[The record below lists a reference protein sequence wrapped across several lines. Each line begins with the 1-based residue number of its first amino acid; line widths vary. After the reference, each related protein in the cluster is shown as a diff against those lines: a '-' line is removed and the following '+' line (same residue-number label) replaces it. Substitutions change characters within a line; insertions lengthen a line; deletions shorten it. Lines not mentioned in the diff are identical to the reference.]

1 MPSYL
6 KFLGPE
12 GRVMPWRT
20 KFEQARDAWR
30 EDESV
35 LENLQRILE
44 FKSPQHAHLDE
55 GEKASNTTLEKGMV
69 ECGICY
75 ASTWN
80 PPEEMEMEEDR
91 MTSNGGAMAIG
102 SLQGPDQ
109 FCSHCE
115 RPFHHPCLSEWLLS
129 TADTR
134 ISLGVMFGKCPYC
147 AGRLEC
153 PVDRVAIE

>member
-1 MPSYL
+1 MCVCLHSSLISSSWDTAHDPP
-6 KFLGPE
+6 GA
-12 GRVMPWRT
+12 GR
-20 KFEQARDAWR
+20 R

-115 RPFHHPCLSEWLLS
+115 RPFHHPCLSEVGEKGK
-129 TADTR
+129 DR
-134 ISLGVMFGKCPYC
+134 GVRWVY
-147 AGRLEC
+147 L
-153 PVDRVAIE
+153 